1 MDCLG
6 LFGALGM
13 DPAYVHTCDRAALT
27 SSLSAFS
34 LLMLSVLEVEN
45 RRWLLRPGKVA
56 KGQGPRAGGLND
68 LARTGCRNLPSSW
81 LKKFLPEK
89 IPNLKRRFPEKKR
102 NGLPRATRGH
112 GITLDTKVFGSV
124 EIRRWYQPSFAT

>member
-68 LARTGCRNLPSSW
+68 LGT
-81 LKKFLPEK
+81 
-89 IPNLKRRFPEKKR
+89 
-102 NGLPRATRGH
+102 LPRGQDAET
-112 GITLDTKVFGSV
+112 F
-124 EIRRWYQPSFAT
+124 RRSG